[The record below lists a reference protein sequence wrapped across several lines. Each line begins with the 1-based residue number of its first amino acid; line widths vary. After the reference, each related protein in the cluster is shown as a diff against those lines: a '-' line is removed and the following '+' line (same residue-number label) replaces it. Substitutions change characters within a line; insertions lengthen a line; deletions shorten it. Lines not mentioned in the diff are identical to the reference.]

1 MPNYIVNRVAQPGSG
16 DHEVHDKSTTKGCL
30 PASFNQLDLGWF
42 STCKEAVTAANRH
55 YSDVNGCYYCAND
68 CHTT

>member
-1 MPNYIVNRVAQPGSG
+1 MPNYIVNRNAQPGSR
-16 DHEVHDKSTTKGCL
+16 DHEVHNADSGCQYM
-30 PASFNQLDLGWF
+30 PTWSNQIALGNF
-42 STCKEAVTAANRH
+42 SSCSGAVQAAQNY